1 MSYQIKQFTKLL
13 NKYFKVRKEIKQ
25 FREEYKLKSKLSRNI
40 LKYENQTKEYKS
52 KNKNFVPDPRKYSY
66 NYLRKENSKELSNL
80 KKQIQNKDKELSKI
94 QNELYYFINIY
105 KIGGFVR

>member
-13 NKYFKVRKEIKQ
+13 NKYFKAREEIKQ
-25 FREEYKLKSKLSRNI
+25 LREEYKTKIKLSRNI
-40 LKYENQTKEYKS
+40 LKFENQTKEF
-52 KNKNFVPDPRKYSY
+52 KNKNKSFVPDPRKCSY

-94 QNELYYFINIY
+94 QNKLYCFINIY
-105 KIGGFVR
+105 KIGGL

>member
-1 MSYQIKQFTKLL
+1 MSYQKKQFTKIL
-13 NKYFKVRKEIKQ
+13 NKYFKA
-25 FREEYKLKSKLSRNI
+25 RENLKLLRIEYKLKSKLSRNI

-52 KNKNFVPDPRKYSY
+52 KNKNFVLDPRKCSY

-105 KIGGFVR
+105 KIGGL